1 MIGRANGL
9 GGRRALVR
17 VLAKNIDR
25 TMMLESKHE
34 TKRIKIEPWS
44 TSSMA
49 HRTFLYFGCA
59 MELDVG
65 III

>member
-17 VLAKNIDR
+17 DLAKNIDR

-34 TKRIKIEPWS
+34 TKKIKIEPWS
-44 TSSMA
+44 SSSILA
-49 HRTFLYFGCA
+49 QRTFLYFGCE
-59 MELDVG
+59 MELDV
-65 III
+65 

>member
-9 GGRRALVR
+9 GGRRARVR
-17 VLAKNIDR
+17 VLTRIAR

>member
-17 VLAKNIDR
+17 VLAKKIDR

-34 TKRIKIEPWS
+34 TKKIKIDPWS

-49 HRTFLYFGCA
+49 QRTFFYFGCA
-59 MELDVG
+59 KELDF
-65 III
+65 

>member
-17 VLAKNIDR
+17 DLAKNIDR

-34 TKRIKIEPWS
+34 TKKIKIEPWS
-44 TSSMA
+44 SSMA
-49 HRTFLYFGCA
+49 QRIFLCFGCA
-59 MELDVG
+59 KELDVLRK
-65 III
+65 

>member
-17 VLAKNIDR
+17 VLRKIDR

-34 TKRIKIEPWS
+34 TKKIKIDPWS

-49 HRTFLYFGCA
+49 QRTFFYFGCA
-59 MELDVG
+59 KELDF
-65 III
+65 